1 MTRRAV
7 IIDALRTPFGKGRE
21 TGALAPVH
29 PVDLLALV
37 IEALVERTGV
47 DPGRIDDVIAGCA
60 IPVGE
65 QAGNIARHAALA
77 AGLPEAVPGTTV
89 DRKCGSSQQALQFAA
104 SAIVAGDL
112 DAVVVG
118 GVDMMG
124 TVPMKANRLGRDD
137 LGPKLRARYPD
148 GLGHQGVA
156 AELIAARWKITRDDC
171 DAFSLRSHHRAAAA
185 RDSGFFDRQIV
196 PVTRPDGRVVTSDEG
211 IRAGTT
217 MEALAG
223 LAPAFYDEARARRWP
238 EIDWVVTAGSS
249 SQVSDGA
256 SGALVMG
263 DDVAAALGLTPRA
276 AVVAGTVVG
285 TDPILML
292 AGPIP
297 ATEKVLTRAGVP
309 LAAIDLFEVNEA
321 FAPVVLAWLAE
332 TGADPERVNRYG
344 GAIALGH
351 PPGASGCR
359 LLATLLDGLDNV
371 NGRYGL
377 VTMCES
383 GGMANATVIERLP

>member
-1 MTRRAV
+1 
-7 IIDALRTPFGKGRE
+7 
-21 TGALAPVH
+21 
-29 PVDLLALV
+29 V

-47 DPGRIDDVIAGCA
+47 DPGRIDDVIVGCA

-77 AGLPEAVPGTTV
+77 AGLPETVPGTTV

-104 SAIVAGDL
+104 SAVVAGDL
-112 DAVVVG
+112 DLAVVG

-137 LGPKLRARYPD
+137 LGPKLRARYPE

-156 AELIAARWKITRDDC
+156 AELIAARWKITREAC
-171 DAFSLRSHHRAAAA
+171 DAFALRSHHRAAAA
-185 RDSGFFDRQIV
+185 QNGFLDRQLI
-196 PVTRPDGRVVTSDEG
+196 PVTRPDGVIVRADEG

-217 MEALAG
+217 MAALAG
-223 LAPAFYDEARARRWP
+223 LTPAFFDDVRAERWP

-256 SGALVMG
+256 SGAIVVG
-263 DDVAAALGLTPRA
+263 EDVAAALGLAPRA
-276 AVVAGTVVG
+276 AVVAGAVVG
-285 TDPILML
+285 ADPILML
-292 AGPIP
+292 TGPIP
-297 ATEKVLTRAGVP
+297 ATDKVLDRARLP
-309 LAAIDLFEVNEA
+309 LSAIDLFEVNEA

-359 LLATLLDGLDNV
+359 LLATALDGLDNV
-371 NGRYGL
+371 NGRYAL

-383 GGMANATVIERLP
+383 GGMANATIVERLS